1 MFFSPISII
10 VSYFP
15 LLGGFLS
22 AVTSFIFGIV
32 VNISNNIYLKKSFII
47 GTVITLF
54 TVAIAWIWYRPLIGF
69 ALFGLGI
76 AILGFLYLYIET
88 NPTN

>member
-54 TVAIAWIWYRPLIGF
+54 TVAIAWIWYRPLMGL
-69 ALFGLGI
+69 ALFSLGI
-76 AILGFLYLYIET
+76 AISGLLYFYVKT
-88 NPTN
+88 HP